1 MEQCSN
7 IKIAYQNDI
16 WNSVKEGE
24 KAFPNEVNVDTCYE
38 VLEKMYNFYSK
49 LTTNITLKEIDSYA
63 EMILNY
69 SIDNNEYYTLHGED
83 QKGELHDEFIVDQK

>member
-1 MEQCSN
+1 MIIQQHFKKC
-7 IKIAYQNDI
+7 II
-16 WNSVKEGE
+16 
-24 KAFPNEVNVDTCYE
+24 FLC
-38 VLEKMYNFYSK
+38 K

-69 SIDNNEYYTLHGED
+69 SIDNNEYYTLPGED